1 MNPVIKST
9 TRARASAATATT
21 GNLSVAAGDLI
32 VTQVFGSNS
41 TANQSTTDSQ
51 SNAYTTRLADD
62 SFGGSGC
69 SAYTALAASTSG
81 TFTVTGHVTGSGN
94 TQLQVIIIDGTTI
107 LGSSPFYDVGATSN
121 DAGASVAT
129 ADSGNTAACAGGD
142 ELVLGLLLS
151 GTSTT
156 ASAGAG
162 FSLDG
167 QTAGTRSTVL
177 SGSDQAPH
185 ARPTAPL
192 THIRRPP
199 PR

>member
-107 LGSSPFYDVGATSN
+107 LGSSTFYDVGATSN

-162 FSLDG
+162 APPAG
-167 QTAGTRSTVL
+167 PTAGT
-177 SGSDQAPH
+177 A
-185 ARPTAPL
+185 
-192 THIRRPP
+192 P
-199 PR
+199 PRIAAAPQPHRGATP